1 MNSFGIL
8 QALVFEPKKAFVAL
22 DARPRVLFP
31 LVLLIVSTIGMLI
44 WYFSI
49 VDSQWLVDR
58 SLSASGAQ
66 MTEEQAQAARAMS
79 PAIITWTSV
88 IGGFLLLVLVRVLE
102 AVYYLLAGKITNVQ
116 RSYKHWLALACWS
129 SLPGV
134 LAVIPAA
141 IVMLTATST
150 QIDQGDLQVLSLN
163 NLIFHRDVA
172 EPGYSLLISINLLQ
186 LLGLYLATL
195 GYRVWSGRSW
205 LASAVFTCLPWVLIC
220 GTWAYFALGRS

>member
-79 PAIITWTSV
+79 PAIITW
-88 IGGFLLLVLVRVLE
+88 IF
-102 AVYYLLAGKITNVQ
+102 APD
-116 RSYKHWLALACWS
+116 RSMIAIS
-129 SLPGV
+129 ESL
-134 LAVIPAA
+134 
-141 IVMLTATST
+141 
-150 QIDQGDLQVLSLN
+150 
-163 NLIFHRDVA
+163 
-172 EPGYSLLISINLLQ
+172 
-186 LLGLYLATL
+186 
-195 GYRVWSGRSW
+195 
-205 LASAVFTCLPWVLIC
+205 
-220 GTWAYFALGRS
+220 